1 MARFE
6 VTVSEMQSAANKISQ
21 AAENFLNVANQTFAS
36 AQALAESWEGD
47 SQVAFVDEQNKA
59 NEWYNRMME
68 IVDTY
73 VSSLQTAAKT
83 YQDADN
89 ESASTI
95 RSR

>member
-6 VTVSEMQSAANKISQ
+6 VTISEMQNAATKIQQ
-21 AAENFLNVANQTFAS
+21 AAESFREAAAQVLSS
-36 AQALAESWEGD
+36 AQTLSESWEGD